1 MSDVEDASSPIE
13 AKSEDE
19 REERPTTT
27 KKRPRIVDPDE
38 EDDGDEGADTKDD
51 EEKAEGDEKDDEE
64 NDEDEED
71 EDEDDDEDDE
81 EENDGERRRKRRRK
95 QKRYR
100 FLDVEAEVD
109 DEDEE
114 EDEDNDYGD
123 VAEFIDE
130 APEEGAVQNDYQHR
144 RLDRSFGRDEQEDVQ
159 DIVQRLKER
168 HARTAAARYNG
179 DSDAVP
185 QRLLMPGV
193 NDPSLWRVYTKT
205 GREAAICASIFRK
218 VFSQQYS
225 ANPIEVISVF
235 YRDSLGG
242 MIFLEARQS
251 AAVSA
256 AIAGIV
262 GIFAS
267 RGVSLVPIEE
277 MAPLLKIKKKDVNL
291 TPGMWIKM
299 KRGKHTG
306 DLAQVVDTD
315 QITSGVVGIKFIPR
329 IDLTPREKRKERA
342 TNGKAGGL
350 NTTVKPPSRLFSYDD
365 VRKIYGRQSVR
376 QGAQGS
382 YFFEND
388 EYIDGFCV
396 KDVKIIVIES
406 ENVNPTLEEI
416 SRFSGDD
423 QTTAKFDLSAIADA
437 NKNLTVS
444 VLFPGDQVE
453 VYEGEQTGLYGSV
466 ETVTQDIIA
475 IKAFGGDVHNQIIEV
490 PSRSVRKRFDV
501 GEHVKVLAGKNQ
513 DATGMVVEVKGDVIT
528 LMSDQGEQEIK
539 VFSKDI
545 RKAADTSNTT
555 KTGGLYDLHDL
566 VMLDSTT
573 AAVVTKV
580 EGALLRVLDQNGA
593 ARSVTPDQVTL
604 RRDNK
609 RFAVATD
616 SQGNDMKVG
625 DNMKET
631 EGENRHGEV
640 INIFRSL
647 FVFLH
652 NRDLTDNNGVFVA
665 RAQALIS
672 VTPKSAVSDL
682 GKMNPA
688 LNQQLPYGGASL
700 MPPPPTNVN
709 RNRLI
714 NTLVVVIKGTS
725 KGLMGTIRDIQ
736 GDNARVE
743 LKTNN
748 KILTI
753 ALTSLKRKDQKTG
766 QTFPL
771 EAGGGPSGF
780 GRGGPAAGGYD
791 VNPYSGAPM
800 AGGQTPGGFG
810 GRTPAARFGQT
821 PNPYASGAMG
831 GGKTPNPY
839 ASAAGAGGRTPAPG
853 WGAGGKTPA
862 PGWGGAGGK
871 TPGWAGSGGK
881 TPAPGFDGGR
891 TPAWGGGAGMG
902 GKTPNPY
909 GSAAG
914 PSGGRTPAPS
924 NSTYGSG
931 MEAGGS
937 RYNNGPITAPTPY
950 GGPVHSAPTP
960 AAPSNPYSAPTPY
973 GAPTPFAEG
982 PSYAAPTPGATL
994 SAPTPG
1000 ISGGP
1005 TPYGAPTPFGAPTPY
1020 GGAGGV
1026 SNGGMNGNGTIGG
1039 LPWDWALDFRNI
1051 IVEVG
1056 PSSKPNTRS
1065 PLHFQRGQFDGQ
1077 RFGYDSIVG
1086 ESCHCVS
1093 LDDGSII
1100 EDIPAEYLK
1109 PFKPDQPGQVV
1120 VVINGTQDQK
1130 GQQRT
1135 TQYENDGSWMM
1146 EMDQGDLGALVID
1159 AGDLCRIWKV

>member
-1 MSDVEDASSPIE
+1 MSDVEDVTSPIE
-13 AKSEDE
+13 PKSEDE
-19 REERPTTT
+19 RDERPTT

-38 EDDGDEGADTKDD
+38 EEDDAEAAVDTKEDNEKAEDIDEDKDEDGDE
-51 EEKAEGDEKDDEE
+51 
-64 NDEDEED
+64 DEDENEDED
-71 EDEDDDEDDE
+71 EDEDD
-81 EENDGERRRKRRRK
+81 EENGGERRRKRRRK

-130 APEEGAVQNDYQHR
+130 APEEGAAQNDYQHR
-144 RLDRSFGRDEQEDVQ
+144 RLDRSFGRNEEEDVQ

-193 NDPSLWRVYTKT
+193 NDPSLWRVFVKT

-235 YRDSLGG
+235 FRDSLTG

-256 AIAGIV
+256 AISGIV

-267 RGVSLVPIEE
+267 KGVSLVPIEE

-291 TPGMWIKM
+291 APGMWIRM

-342 TNGKAGGL
+342 ATGKALGASSI
-350 NTTVKPPSRLFSYDD
+350 KPPSRLFSYDD

-382 YFFEND
+382 YFFDND

-396 KDVKIIVIES
+396 KDVKIAVIES

-423 QTTAKFDLSAIADA
+423 QSTAKFDLSAIADA

-444 VLFPGDQVE
+444 VLLPGDQVE
-453 VYEGEQTGLYGSV
+453 VYEGEQTGLYGRV
-466 ETVTQDIIA
+466 ATVTQDVIA
-475 IKAFGGDVHNQIIEV
+475 IKAVGGEVHDQIIEV

-513 DATGMVVEVKGDVIT
+513 NATGMVVEVKGDVVT

-555 KTGGLYDLHDL
+555 KTTGLYDQHDL

-580 EGALLRVLDQNGA
+580 EGSLLRVLDQNGA

-631 EGENRHGEV
+631 EGENRQGEV

-652 NRDLTDNNGVFVA
+652 NRDLTENNGVFVA
-665 RAQALIS
+665 RAQSLIS

-700 MPPPPTNVN
+700 MPPPATNFN

-714 NTLVVVIKGTS
+714 NTLVVVTKGTS

-748 KILTI
+748 KTLTI

-766 QTFPL
+766 ATYPL
-771 EAGGGPSGF
+771 EAGAGPGGY
-780 GRGGPAAGGYD
+780 GRGPAAGGYD

-800 AGGQTPGGFG
+800 NGGQTPGGLG
-810 GRTPAARFGQT
+810 GRTPAPGQFGRT
-821 PNPYASGAMG
+821 PNPYAAGG
-831 GGKTPNPY
+831 IGGKTPNPY
-839 ASAAGAGGRTPAPG
+839 ATGAAAGGRTPAPG
-853 WGAGGKTPA
+853 WGADGKTPA

-891 TPAWGGGAGMG
+891 TPAWGAGAGAG

-909 GSAAG
+909 SNAG
-914 PSGGRTPAPS
+914 PSGGRTPAPAS
-924 NSTYGSG
+924 SMYGSNLD
-931 MEAGGS
+931 AGGS
-937 RYNNGPITAPTPY
+937 RNNGPITAPTPY
-950 GGPVHSAPTP
+950 GGSTPGIYSAPTP
-960 AAPSNPYSAPTPY
+960 AAPSNPYSAPTPFT
-973 GAPTPFAEG
+973 APTPYGG
-982 PSYAAPTPGATL
+982 PPTYAAPTPGAAL

-1000 ISGGP
+1000 MGGP

-1020 GGAGGV
+1020 GGGATNGGV
-1026 SNGGMNGNGTIGG
+1026 GG
-1039 LPWDWALDFRNI
+1039 LPWDWALDFRNV

-1056 PSSKPNTRS
+1056 PSLKPNTRS
-1065 PLHFQRGQFDGQ
+1065 PLHFQRGAHDGKK
-1077 RFGYDSIVG
+1077 FGYDQING
-1086 ESCHCVS
+1086 ESCHCIS
-1093 LDDGSII
+1093 LDSGDII
-1100 EDIPAEYLK
+1100 EDIPAEYLR
-1109 PFKPDQPGQVV
+1109 PSKPDQQGQVV
-1120 VVINGTQDQK
+1120 VCIGGGPDTK

-1135 TQYENDGSWMM
+1135 TQYENGGSWMM
-1146 EMDQGDLGALVID
+1146 ELDHGDLAPLVLE
-1159 AGDLCRIWKV
+1159 AGDLCRIWKM

>member
-1 MSDVEDASSPIE
+1 MSDIEDPSSPVDL
-13 AKSEDE
+13 KSEDE
-19 REERPTTT
+19 RPVT

-38 EDDGDEGADTKDD
+38 EDDVDDADEVVKADD
-51 EEKAEGDEKDDEE
+51 EKAEEDVENDLDEDEDDE
-64 NDEDEED
+64 EDEED
-71 EDEDDDEDDE
+71 EDDD

-130 APEEGAVQNDYQHR
+130 APEEGAAQNDYQHR
-144 RLDRSFGRDEQEDVQ
+144 RLDRTIGRNEEEDVQ

-193 NDPSLWRVYTKT
+193 NDPSLWRVYVKT

-235 YRDSLGG
+235 FRDSLQG

-262 GIFAS
+262 GIFPS

-291 TPGMWIKM
+291 TPGMWIRM

-342 TNGKAGGL
+342 ANGKGF
-350 NTTVKPPSRLFSYDD
+350 TSSIKPPSRLFSYDD

-382 YFFEND
+382 YFFDND

-396 KDVKIIVIES
+396 KDVKINVIES

-423 QTTAKFDLSAIADA
+423 QSTAKFDLSAIADA

-444 VLFPGDQVE
+444 VLLPGDQVE
-453 VYEGEQTGLYGSV
+453 VYEGEQTGLYGVV
-466 ETVTQDIIA
+466 ETVTSDVIS
-475 IKAFGGDVHNQIIEV
+475 IKAVGGEVHDQIIEV
-490 PSRSVRKRFDV
+490 PSRSVRKRFDI

-513 DATGMVVEVKGDVIT
+513 DATGMVVEVKGDVVT

-573 AAVVTKV
+573 AAVVTKI

-609 RFAVATD
+609 RLAVATD

-631 EGENRHGEV
+631 EGENRQGEV

-652 NRDLTDNNGVFVA
+652 NRDLTENNGVFVA
-665 RAQALIS
+665 RAQSLIS

-682 GKMNPA
+682 GKINPA

-700 MPPPPTNVN
+700 MPPPATNVN

-714 NTLVVVIKGTS
+714 NTLVVVTKGTS
-725 KGLMGTIRDIQ
+725 KGLLGTIRDIQ

-748 KILTI
+748 KTLTI

-766 QTFPL
+766 ATFPL
-771 EAGGGPSGF
+771 EAGGGPGGY
-780 GRGGPAAGGYD
+780 GRGVGAGGYD
-791 VNPYSGAPM
+791 VNPYNGAPVN
-800 AGGQTPGGFG
+800 GGQTPGGFG

-821 PNPYASGAMG
+821 PNPYAAGGIG

-839 ASAAGAGGRTPAPG
+839 AAGAGAGGRTPAPG

-881 TPAPGFDGGR
+881 TPAPGFADGGR
-891 TPAWGGGAGMG
+891 TPAWGAGAAGMG

-909 GSAAG
+909 GAGAG
-914 PSGGRTPAPS
+914 PSGGRTPAPAG
-924 NSTYGSG
+924 STYGSG
-931 MEAGGS
+931 MDAGGS

-950 GGPVHSAPTP
+950 GGPPTVHSAPTP

-973 GAPTPFAEG
+973 GAPTPFAG
-982 PSYAAPTPGATL
+982 PPTYAAPTPGAAL

-1000 ISGGP
+1000 LGGP

-1020 GGAGGV
+1020 GGGAGGGPQV
-1026 SNGGMNGNGTIGG
+1026 ATGGI
-1039 LPWDWALDFRNI
+1039 PWDWALDFRNV

-1056 PSSKPNTRS
+1056 SSSKPNSRS
-1065 PLHFQRGQFDGQ
+1065 PLHFQRGGHDGK
-1077 RFGYDSIVG
+1077 RFGYDQING
-1086 ESCHCVS
+1086 ESCHCIS
-1093 LDDGSII
+1093 LDDSSII
-1100 EDIPAEYLK
+1100 EDIPAEYLR
-1109 PFKPDQPGQVV
+1109 PCKPDQPGQVV
-1120 VVINGTQDQK
+1120 VCIGGGPEQK

-1146 EMDQGDLGALVID
+1146 EMDHGDLGALVVD
-1159 AGDLCRIWKV
+1159 SGDLCRIWKM

>member
-1 MSDVEDASSPIE
+1 MSDNEGSSSPVDPR
-13 AKSEDE
+13 SDDE
-19 REERPTTT
+19 RDEKPAT
-27 KKRPRIVDPDE
+27 KKRSRVVDPDE
-38 EDDGDEGADTKDD
+38 EDDVDVDAPTAGTKEDNEDKDD
-51 EEKAEGDEKDDEE
+51 
-64 NDEDEED
+64 
-71 EDEDDDEDDE
+71 DEDDDEDDE
-81 EENDGERRRKRRRK
+81 DDEEDEDDEAEGGEERRRKRRRK

-130 APEEGAVQNDYQHR
+130 APDEAVAQSDYQHR
-144 RLDRSFGRDEQEDVQ
+144 RLDRSFGRNEEEDVQ

-193 NDPSLWRVYTKT
+193 NDPSLWRVIVKT

-235 YRDSLGG
+235 CRDSLPG

-256 AIAGIV
+256 AINGIV

-291 TPGMWIKM
+291 TPGMWVRM

-306 DLAQVVDTD
+306 DLAQVVDVD

-329 IDLTPREKRKERA
+329 IDLTPREKRKER
-342 TNGKAGGL
+342 TVNGKGL
-350 NTTVKPPSRLFSYDD
+350 ASATKPPARLFSYDD
-365 VRKIYGRQSVR
+365 VRKIYGRGSVR
-376 QGAQGS
+376 SGAQGS
-382 YFFEND
+382 YFFDND

-396 KDVKIIVIES
+396 KDVKIAVVES
-406 ENVNPTLEEI
+406 EGVNPTLEEI

-423 QTTAKFDLSAIADA
+423 QSTAKFDLSAIADA

-453 VYEGEQTGLYGSV
+453 VYEGEQTGLYGTV
-466 ETVTQDIIA
+466 ETVTTDIIS
-475 IKAFGGDVHNQIIEV
+475 IKAVGGDVHGQIIEV

-501 GEHVKVLAGKNQ
+501 GEHVKVLAGKNA
-513 DATGMVVEVKGDVIT
+513 DATGMVVEVKGDVVT
-528 LMSDQGEQEIK
+528 LMSDQGEQEVI
-539 VFSKDI
+539 FSKDI
-545 RKAADTSNTT
+545 RKAADTTNTT
-555 KTGGLYDLHDL
+555 KQGGLYDVHDL

-580 EGALLRVLDQNGA
+580 EGALLRILDQNGA
-593 ARSVTPDQVTL
+593 SKSVTPDQVTL

-631 EGENRHGEV
+631 EGENRQGEV

-652 NRDLTDNNGVFVA
+652 NRELTENHGVFVA
-665 RAQALIS
+665 RAQSLIS
-672 VTPKSAVSDL
+672 VTPKSGVNDL

-748 KILTI
+748 KTLTI
-753 ALTSLKRKDQKTG
+753 ALSSLKRKDPKTG
-766 QTFPL
+766 TTYPL
-771 EAGGGPSGF
+771 EAGPTGGF
-780 GRGGPAAGGYD
+780 GGRPGAGGYD

-800 AGGQTPGGFG
+800 AGGQTPAYGG

-821 PNPYASGAMG
+821 PNPYAAGG
-831 GGKTPNPY
+831 IGGKTPNPY
-839 ASAAGAGGRTPAPG
+839 ASAGAGGRTPAPG

-862 PGWGGAGGK
+862 YGAAGGK

-881 TPAPGFDGGR
+881 TPAYGYGDGGR
-891 TPAWGGGAGMG
+891 TPGYGGAGVAG

-909 GSAAG
+909 GGGAGAG
-914 PSGGRTPAPS
+914 PSGGRTPAPAGS
-924 NSTYGSG
+924 MYGSG
-931 MEAGGS
+931 ADAGGS
-937 RYNNGPITAPTPY
+937 RFGNGAMSAPTPY
-950 GGPVHSAPTP
+950 GGPGASAMSAPTP
-960 AAPSNPYSAPTPY
+960 AAPSNPYTAPTPY
-973 GAPTPFAEG
+973 GAPTPFTA
-982 PSYAAPTPGATL
+982 PTPFAAPTPGAAL

-1000 ISGGP
+1000 MGGP

-1020 GGAGGV
+1020 GGGANGASASAAPGG
-1026 SNGGMNGNGTIGG
+1026 IA
-1039 LPWDWALDFRNI
+1039 WDWALDFRNV
-1051 IVEVG
+1051 IVEIG
-1056 PSSKPNTRS
+1056 PSSRPNTRA
-1065 PLHFQRGQFDGQ
+1065 PLHFQRGAHDGR
-1077 RFGYDSIVG
+1077 RFGYDTIVG
-1086 ESCHCVS
+1086 ESCRCVS
-1093 LDDGSII
+1093 LDDPSVV

-1109 PFKPDQPGQVV
+1109 PCHPDTPGQTVV
-1120 VVINGTQDQK
+1120 CIGGGTEIV

-1135 TQYENDGSWMM
+1135 TQYENAGSWMM
-1146 EMDQGDLGALVID
+1146 EMEHGDVAALVLD
-1159 AGDLCRIWKV
+1159 DKDLCRIWKA

>member
-1 MSDVEDASSPIE
+1 MSNIEASSSPVDP
-13 AKSEDE
+13 KSEDE
-19 REERPTTT
+19 MDERPTT

-38 EDDGDEGADTKDD
+38 EDNADDAVEAKDD
-51 EEKAEGDEKDDEE
+51 EKAE
-64 NDEDEED
+64 EDEGD
-71 EDEDDDEDDE
+71 EDEDDDDDEDDE
-81 EENDGERRRKRRRK
+81 EDEDEENDGERRRKRRRK

-130 APEEGAVQNDYQHR
+130 APEEGAAQSDYQHR
-144 RLDRSFGRDEQEDVQ
+144 RLDRSFGRNEEEDVQ

-205 GREAAICASIFRK
+205 QSGREAAICASIFRK

-235 YRDSLGG
+235 FRDSLSG
-242 MIFLEARQS
+242 MIFLEARTS

-256 AIAGIV
+256 AINGIV

-291 TPGMWIKM
+291 IPGMWIRM
-299 KRGKHTG
+299 KRGKYNG

-329 IDLTPREKRKERA
+329 IDLTPREKRKEKA
-342 TNGKAGGL
+342 ANGKGL
-350 NTTVKPPSRLFSYDD
+350 ASATKPPSRLFSYDD

-376 QGAQGS
+376 TSAQGS
-382 YFFEND
+382 FFFDND

-396 KDVKIIVIES
+396 KDVKIAIIES

-423 QTTAKFDLSAIADA
+423 QSTAKFDLSAIADA

-466 ETVTQDIIA
+466 ETVSSDVIA
-475 IKAFGGDVHNQIIEV
+475 IKAVGGDVHGQTIEV

-501 GEHVKVLAGKNQ
+501 GEHVKVLAGKNA
-513 DATGMVVEVKGDVIT
+513 DATGMVVEIKGDVVT

-545 RKAADTSNTT
+545 RKAADTTNTT
-555 KTGGLYDLHDL
+555 KQGGLYDLHDL

-593 ARSVTPDQVTL
+593 ARSVTPDQVTI

-631 EGENRHGEV
+631 EGESRQGEV

-665 RAQALIS
+665 RAQSLIS

-700 MPPPPTNVN
+700 MPPPPTNIN

-714 NTLVVVIKGTS
+714 NTLVVVVKGTS
-725 KGLMGTIRDIQ
+725 KGLLGTIRDIQ

-748 KILTI
+748 KTLTI

-766 QTFPL
+766 ATFPL
-771 EAGGGPSGF
+771 EAGGQSTF
-780 GRGGPAAGGYD
+780 GRGPAAGGYD
-791 VNPYSGAPM
+791 VNPYSGAPTT
-800 AGGQTPGGFG
+800 GGQTPGGFG
-810 GRTPAARFGQT
+810 GRTPGARFGQT
-821 PNPYASGAMG
+821 PNPYAAGAMG

-839 ASAAGAGGRTPAPG
+839 AAAAGAGGRTPAPG

-871 TPGWAGSGGK
+871 TPGWGGGGGK
-881 TPAPGFDGGR
+881 TPAPGFADGGR
-891 TPAWGGGAGMG
+891 TPGWGASGMG

-909 GSAAG
+909 GAPAG
-914 PSGGRTPAPS
+914 PSGGRTPAPQGS
-924 NSTYGSG
+924 MYGAG
-931 MEAGGS
+931 ANAGGPS
-937 RYNNGPITAPTPY
+937 YGNGPLTAPTPY
-950 GGPVHSAPTP
+950 GGPTPGIQSAPTP
-960 AAPSNPYSAPTPY
+960 AAPSNLYSAPTPY
-973 GAPTPFAEG
+973 GAPTPFAG
-982 PSYAAPTPGATL
+982 PPTYAAPTPGGPL

-1000 ISGGP
+1000 MGGP
-1005 TPYGAPTPFGAPTPY
+1005 TPYGAPTPFGGAPTPY
-1020 GGAGGV
+1020 GGGATNGGV
-1026 SNGGMNGNGTIGG
+1026 AGPEGIA
-1039 LPWDWALDFRNI
+1039 WDWALDFRNV

-1056 PSSKPNTRS
+1056 SSQKPNTRS
-1065 PLHFQRGQFDGQ
+1065 PLHFQRGLHDGK
-1077 RFGYDSIVG
+1077 RFGYDTING
-1086 ESCHCVS
+1086 ELCHCIS
-1093 LDDGSII
+1093 LDDPNTI

-1109 PFKPDQPGQVV
+1109 PSKPDQPGQMVV
-1120 VVINGTQDQK
+1120 CVGASGSQE
-1130 GQQRT
+1130 QQRGLQRI
-1135 TQYENDGSWMM
+1135 TQYENGGSWMM
-1146 EMDQGDLGALVID
+1146 EMDPEDSSALVWEAI
-1159 AGDLCRIWKV
+1159 DLCRIWKV